1 MCGTNIFL
9 IRVDRWK
16 LDASHQTCDKWFV
29 RCSAPFNSDNSH
41 VMKSSEDLNLFI
53 FQLTLTKLSH
63 VGKRLGKKNTM
74 TGTKLIFLKLL
85 CIYYYRSCKFHH
97 PSILNSE
104 YFLFGQKIQHSIQFL
119 RDYSEAGYQKID
131 NNKF

>member
-1 MCGTNIFL
+1 
-9 IRVDRWK
+9 
-16 LDASHQTCDKWFV
+16 
-29 RCSAPFNSDNSH
+29 
-41 VMKSSEDLNLFI
+41 MKSSEDLNLFI

-131 NNKF
+131 TNKFLNVSRNFRLVNFRFGNINILEVEPKNPEELSLNNGEMVIP